1 MLTVFSARQVHEA
14 LDWPVLSTAL
24 TAAFAVGAVVPLR
37 HAHSLNADD
46 MLLLMPAWN
55 GEAIGVKLVTV
66 IPGAKLHGAPTV
78 GATYLLMDRASGTP
92 LALLDGDAL
101 TVRRTAAVSAI
112 AARHMAREDSRVL
125 LMVGTGHLAPW
136 MIRAH
141 CALRPSLEEV
151 WIWGRH
157 SEHAESLADTLVAE
171 GLPARAAAVLP
182 DAVRR
187 ADIVSCATTARA
199 PIVLG
204 EWVRAGTH
212 LDLVGGFTRDMREV
226 DDAAIAG
233 ARIVVDSYDGALA
246 EAGDLTD
253 PIERGVLTRDAVVA
267 DLAAL
272 VRGEM
277 DARTQGSDITVFK
290 SVGTALADLAAAQAV
305 MRTRR

>member
-37 HAHSLNADD
+37 HAHALNADD

-78 GATYLLMDRASGTP
+78 GATYLLVDRASGTP

-157 SEHAESLADTLVAE
+157 AEHAESLADTLAAE
-171 GLPARAAAVLP
+171 GLPARVATMLP
-182 DAVRR
+182 DAVQR

-199 PIVLG
+199 PIVRG

-226 DDAAIAG
+226 DDAAIVG
-233 ARIVVDSYDGALA
+233 ARIVVDTYDGALA

-272 VRGEM
+272 VRGEI
-277 DARTQGSDITVFK
+277 DARTQGGDITVFK

-305 MRTRR
+305 MRTLR